1 MPSAR
6 LTINGAPVNILET
19 KQASV
24 FRDQVF
30 LDANEITRLKEG
42 YDYITSLVERG
53 RIDPQYL
60 TSKGSEVYIHVQAPP
75 GADEGES
82 VREACGSL

>member
-1 MPSAR
+1 MTR
-6 LTINGAPVNILET
+6 GVFET
-19 KQASV
+19 G
-24 FRDQVF
+24 
-30 LDANEITRLKEG
+30 EITRLREG
-42 YDYITSLVERG
+42 HDYITSLVESG

-60 TSKGSEVYIHVQAPP
+60 TGKGSEVYIHAQAPP